1 MRTSLVVSAGK
12 KAALSIKIKPGISL
26 IGRSR
31 RCQVRPKT
39 RSVSRRHCAIIC
51 SDEKVWIQD
60 LGSHLGTL
68 VNDVRLS
75 PDRKRRLRDGDQI
88 SLGKAKFAV
97 QVCEVQPS
105 WGRGDPSEFDAND
118 LASDSGDDLD
128 VATADRSVS
137 PEPFD
142 EMDLAALLDELDEA
156 DRKERIDK
164 IQSDHRR
171 RKEAEE
177 AELAAMLSDDF
188 ESSDSDTDS
197 EIGTSE
203 EPNSASSID
212 MRFGRPSS
220 DQAAAKGLR
229 QILTGVIEETP
240 EREKPRLRSQLEAE
254 QRAAQA
260 AAEEE
265 GLFGDA
271 PETPMA
277 DLSPAERKKKAK
289 ADRALAKRIAKAK
302 RKQAR
307 AAQPSMLQRLGSQD
321 NHWWTTRAII
331 LAVVVGLGITSY
343 SIYSNLIH
351 DPRTEHAL
359 FQE

>member
-88 SLGKAKFAV
+88 SLGKAKFSV
-97 QVCEVQPS
+97 QVSEAKPS
-105 WGRGDPSEFDAND
+105 WGDDCPAEFDVED
-118 LASDSGDDLD
+118 LASDVAERQDA
-128 VATADRSVS
+128 ATAERSVS

-156 DRKERIDK
+156 DRQERIEK

-177 AELAAMLSDDF
+177 AELAELLSDDF
-188 ESSDSDTDS
+188 ETSDSDTDS

-203 EPNSASSID
+203 DPSSGSRIE
-212 MRFGRPSS
+212 MRFGRPTS

-240 EREKPRLRSQLEAE
+240 ESEKPRLRSQLEAE
-254 QRAAQA
+254 RRAAQA

-277 DLSPAERKKKAK
+277 EMTPAQRKQKAK

-307 AAQPSMLQRLGSQD
+307 AAQPSLLQRLGKQD

-331 LAVVVGLGITSY
+331 LAVVVGLGVTSY
-343 SIYSNLIH
+343 SFYSNLIH